1 MIQAAYRAQEVNPAK
16 LVQLYRRELEL
27 CQVKKGET
35 IAVVSDLATR
45 REYIQAA
52 FAAADD
58 LGADIYELCVNSLP
72 SWTKVGVPTIG
83 QCKGTLEAVSA
94 ADLVVVFH
102 VPLFTRWLKDVMDGG
117 TRVLMII
124 DAPDDLEQLQ
134 SPPGLKE
141 AVLHAQGLYQKTKSV
156 RVTSG
161 AGTSPAARSATASAA
176 TNEI

>member
-1 MIQAAYRAQEVNPAK
+1 MIQAAYRAKEVNPGK

-27 CQVKKGET
+27 CKAKKGET
-35 IAVVSDLATR
+35 IAVVSDLSTR

-58 LGADIYELCVNSLP
+58 LGVDIYEICVNALP

-94 ADLVVVFH
+94 AHRVVVFH
-102 VPLFTRWLKDVMDGG
+102 VPLFTTWLKQVMDGG

-124 DAPDDLEQLQ
+124 DGPDELERLM
-134 SPPGLKE
+134 STAGLT
-141 AVLHAQGLYQKTKSV
+141 AQG
-156 RVTSG
+156 
-161 AGTSPAARSATASAA
+161 
-176 TNEI
+176 N